1 MNQRVTDAAEAVLGY
16 FKTVATT
23 FFFFEWFWRFN
34 DKFDYIYIH
43 ANVLII

>member
-23 FFFFEWFWRFN
+23 EFVFLSG
-34 DKFDYIYIH
+34 FD
-43 ANVLII
+43 VLMTNLITFIFMQMY

>member
-23 FFFFEWFWRFN
+23 EFC
-34 DKFDYIYIH
+34 FD
-43 ANVLII
+43 VLMTNLITFIFMQMY